1 MTTPDPIAGLR
12 AKFLAR
18 AAGDLAWLKANG
30 DAPADEVLARAHKLA
45 GAGGTFGFPHVSA
58 AAAEV
63 EEDLQSGRPADLT
76 ALIAVLEALPAP

>member
-1 MTTPDPIAGLR
+1 MTTPDPIAALR

-18 AAGDLAWLKANG
+18 AADDLAWFRTNG
-30 DAPADEVLARAHKLA
+30 DPPRDEVLARVHKLA

-76 ALIAVLEALPAP
+76 ALIATLEALPQP